1 MERVLLLKYT
11 KRPGGPGPPGG
22 YRSPGASV
30 MHTGYGPLNHHP
42 RMQRGT
48 LSPEA
53 DETSSSTVTLPQ
65 RARVSL
71 SKQRERRAGRST
83 CADAFNVRSTSL
95 SANMV
100 SKSRNT
106 FADALFTQGPMALVP
121 PTIQ

>member
-1 MERVLLLKYT
+1 
-11 KRPGGPGPPGG
+11 
-22 YRSPGASV
+22 
-30 MHTGYGPLNHHP
+30 
-42 RMQRGT
+42 MQPGT
-48 LSPEA
+48 LGPEA
-53 DETSSSTVTLPQ
+53 EETSSLTVTLPQ

-71 SKQRERRAGRST
+71 SKQRERRAARST
-83 CADAFNVRSTSL
+83 YADAFNVRNSSL

>member
-11 KRPGGPGPPGG
+11 KRPGGPGPGPPGG

-71 SKQRERRAGRST
+71 SKQRERRAARST
-83 CADAFNVRSTSL
+83 CADASNVRFSPLGTNTCASPGTAL
-95 SANMV
+95 ATPS
-100 SKSRNT
+100 SRK
-106 FADALFTQGPMALVP
+106 G
-121 PTIQ
+121 